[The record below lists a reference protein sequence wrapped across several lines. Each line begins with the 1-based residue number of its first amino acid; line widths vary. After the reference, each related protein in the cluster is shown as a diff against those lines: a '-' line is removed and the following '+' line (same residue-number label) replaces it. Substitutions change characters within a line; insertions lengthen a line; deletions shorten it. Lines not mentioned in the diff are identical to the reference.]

1 MMSPQILLLY
11 ATKPHIVQVSGAA
24 THSRL
29 AISRAIR
36 HITGMNSDVFNP
48 AAPFRPPLWMRSA
61 MAQTALASQKFR
73 KSGTH
78 LMEQVAEERI
88 LTCRDAGGN
97 PVKLMGQYSRAVN
110 PRALM
115 ILLHG
120 WEGSQD
126 STYVMSHGRF
136 LFDQGVSIFRL
147 NNRDHGPTHHLNEGI
162 FNSTLFA
169 EVFDAVQQIAEG
181 EAVPAFLIGFS
192 LGGNFALRI
201 ARALKD
207 APIPNLAHIISV
219 SPVIDPV
226 AAAPMVDV
234 NALIRRY
241 FLKKWSASLVKK
253 QAAFP
258 ELYDFGDVSRFK
270 TVAQMSES
278 FLPNYTEFAT
288 PDDYFTAYRIW
299 QDDLA
304 TCETPLSI
312 IMAKDDPVLPA
323 ADVLPLTLHENS
335 RLFYLD
341 HGGHNGFFASLRGPT
356 WYDSYV
362 QTLLPARD

>member
-1 MMSPQILLLY
+1 MQSMKS
-11 ATKPHIVQVSGAA
+11 HG
-24 THSRL
+24 
-29 AISRAIR
+29 
-36 HITGMNSDVFNP
+36 FNP
-48 AAPFRPPLWMRSA
+48 ADPFRPPLWMRSA
-61 MAQTALASQKFR
+61 MAQTVLASQKFR

-78 LMEQVAEERI
+78 LMEQVSEERI
-88 LTCRDAGGN
+88 LTCRDADGA

-126 STYVMSHGRF
+126 STYVISHGRF

-147 NNRDHGPTHHLNEGI
+147 NYRDHGPTHHLNEGI

-169 EVFDAVQQIAEG
+169 EVFDAVQQVTEG
-181 EAVPAFLIGFS
+181 ETVPVMLIGFS

-207 APIPNLAHIISV
+207 TPIPNLSHIISV

-226 AAAPMVDV
+226 AAAPVVDI
-234 NALIRRY
+234 NPLIRRY

-270 TVAQMSES
+270 TVAQMSAE
-278 FLPNYTEFAT
+278 FLPGYTEYAA

-299 QDDLA
+299 QDDL
-304 TCETPLSI
+304 TGCETPLSI

-323 ADVLPLTLHENS
+323 EDVLPLKLHANS
-335 RLFYLD
+335 HLFYLD
-341 HGGHNGFFASLRGPT
+341 HGGHNGFFTSLRGPT

-362 QTLLPARD
+362 QTLLSVRD